1 MKDRILV
8 IGGYGHVG
16 QSICRALA
24 ATFPG
29 KVDAAGRS
37 LEQAKAFCETTA
49 GQVRPVQLD
58 VAQPIAA
65 SLLDQTRL
73 VILCLDQQ
81 QTHLVEQCF
90 QTGTHYL
97 DISANSDFLTAVS
110 QRHEQALAGK
120 ATGIISVGLAPGI
133 TNLMAR
139 DAVEALDEVDK
150 LNITLMLGLGDAH
163 GKAAIDWTLAQMNS
177 HFTLQE
183 AGQSREV
190 AGFSEPESVRFGGRL
205 GQRTA
210 YRFNFSDQH
219 QLARTLALPRVST
232 RFCLDSR
239 LMTGLLALARK
250 TGLLALL
257 RYRAVHQAVAW
268 IFGRIRIGQP
278 RFAVKVDAWG
288 KRDGQSIWI
297 ERSLEGREEAVITAA
312 LATWTATRLYQQA
325 DILPHGVHSIEQLF
339 TLEQIEP
346 LLAEQGVRVSRQHS

>member
-24 ATFPG
+24 AHFPG

-37 LEQAKAFCETTA
+37 LEQAAAFCKTTA
-49 GQVRPVQLD
+49 GQVLPVQLD
-58 VAQPIAA
+58 VAKPLEA

-81 QTHLVEQCF
+81 QPHLVEQCF

-97 DISANSDFLTAVS
+97 DISANSDFLAAVS
-110 QRHEQALAGK
+110 QRHDQAVAGN
-120 ATGIISVGLAPGI
+120 ATAIISVGLAPGI

-139 DAVEALDEVDK
+139 DAAEALDQVDR

-163 GKAAIDWTLAQMNS
+163 GKAAIDWTLQQMNS
-177 HFTLQE
+177 RFTLLE
-183 AGQSREV
+183 AGQPREV
-190 AGFSEPESVRFGGRL
+190 VGFSEPESVQFGGGL

-219 QLARTLALPRVST
+219 QLVRTLNLPRVST

-239 LMTGLLALARK
+239 LMTGLLALSQK
-250 TGLLALL
+250 TGLLSLL
-257 RYRAVHQAVAW
+257 RYPAIHRAVAW

-288 KRDGQSIWI
+288 SQNGTSTWI
-297 ERSLEGREEAVITAA
+297 ERSLEGREEAAMTAA
-312 LATWTATRLYQQA
+312 LAAWTATRLYQQA
-325 DILPHGVHSIEQLF
+325 DTLPRGVHSIEQLF